1 MLKGMTSWTLSNVC
15 NLPEN
20 YFKPQ
25 CNCINPPSTIRN
37 TAINMLAPYYCWYA
51 PCLLPNAIKSPEII
65 QGQLDCKITNCSI
78 TIDQIKVVGG
88 VITIENK
95 CAKDIVSNLNARKIN
110 VSLER
115 IEFEPKLPVVDYR
128 WLILLLTSVFFL
140 S

>member
-1 MLKGMTSWTLSNVC
+1 MSWTLSNIC

-37 TAINMLAPYYCWYA
+37 VAANMLAPYYCWYA
-51 PCLLPNAIKSPEII
+51 PCLASNAIKSPEII

-78 TIDQIKVVGG
+78 SISEIKVTGGIITID
-88 VITIENK
+88 NK
-95 CAKDIVSNLNARKIN
+95 CAKDIISVLNSRNIN

-115 IEFEPKLPVVDYR
+115 VEFSTQIPAFPYR
-128 WLILLLTSVFFL
+128 VLILLISSAFL
-140 S
+140 LL